1 MNKQGEL
8 YGIERLKEVIIGS
21 YLLETEEILGSILSD
36 IARFG
41 ERAEQHDDITLII
54 IKATGKRKDHCRTEM
69 VSRREN
75 IPKIAGYIKKKM
87 SERGFDEVQIS
98 EMQVAVEEA
107 YVNIINHGYKKEE
120 GPIWIAFD
128 ISDRLFRVTLE
139 DEAPRFDPTMF
150 AKRDLD
156 GDALDHP
163 VGGWGINLMRTLSD
177 EMRYDYKN
185 NKNRLILIKI
195 KKAEKGRLNEK
206 MIE

>member
-21 YLLETEEILGSILSD
+21 YLFETEEILGCILSD
-36 IARFG
+36 INRFS

-69 VSRREN
+69 VARREN
-75 IPKIAGYIKKKM
+75 IPKIAGYIRRKM
-87 SERGFDEVQIS
+87 SERGFDAEQIS

-120 GPIWIAFD
+120 GSIWITFD
-128 ISDRLFRVTLE
+128 IGERLFRVMLE
-139 DEAPRFDPTMF
+139 DEAPRFDPTRF
-150 AKRDLD
+150 AKLDLD
-156 GDALDHP
+156 GNALDHP
-163 VGGWGINLMRTLSD
+163 VGGWGINLMRSLSD

-185 NKNRLILIKI
+185 NKNRLILIKN
-195 KKAEKGRLNEK
+195 KSLKRPVK
-206 MIE
+206 